1 MFLLGLRI
9 SYQNLR
15 LERHAIM
22 YTCSLQLSPVDYW
35 ATGAAIDGPSN
46 VQSIVVLV
54 GESACQVVTLSHFH
68 HPVDG
73 LAPHFRL
80 IVLASSR
87 FERLQIIHRRD
98 APGDIPIILGLK
110 ARSETIVMVTAG
122 THCKSKHL
130 YD

>member
-1 MFLLGLRI
+1 MHTLDICTCSSWPIDQLSVLIGMFLLGLRI

-68 HPVDG
+68 HPMDG
-73 LAPHFRL
+73 LTPHL
-80 IVLASSR
+80 
-87 FERLQIIHRRD
+87 
-98 APGDIPIILGLK
+98 
-110 ARSETIVMVTAG
+110 
-122 THCKSKHL
+122 
-130 YD
+130 